1 MITISSYLQQGR
13 HTLRRICLD
22 PRLHLWA
29 KGTGQLLSGFAMSAA
44 SLGNH
49 LQPLSMALVL
59 SGCGSGAGMT
69 ALGAGIGYWAFWG
82 DVGLAGVGWVVPAL
96 LCALMVGHMELT
108 KWLLPSVGALIVAAG
123 GVVCQF
129 SGGYTPT
136 VPMYLLQ
143 VGLGFGSTMLFC
155 AVRKGRDAI
164 ARWLAW
170 GCVVLA
176 LAQLA
181 PVRWLNLGFV
191 AAGMLGSGA
200 AFPAVAVAGLALD
213 LAQVTAVPMTAVL
226 CTAYFLR
233 LLPWNRR
240 WMAHL
245 LPGLAFGAVAM
256 LTARWDFV
264 PLPALVLGGG
274 LTVLLPKTSP
284 VAHRRGEVGIAQV
297 RLELAAGVMAQTQ
310 QLLLQV
316 EDGPIDEQALVRRA
330 ADRACGSC
338 PCRKNC
344 KDRSSAPSIPAA
356 ELRRSMLSDRNLP
369 FSCRKTGRMVAELQ
383 RAQEQLRSLKAARER
398 LGEYRGAVV
407 QQYQFMGNFL
417 QELSD
422 RLSRRGKEPKLH
434 FTVKVEVFSNRMLE
448 DNGDRCAWFAGTEG
462 RYYVLLCDGMGTGLG
477 AISEGCEAARM
488 LKAMLSA
495 GFPAEHALRS
505 VNSLC
510 ALRGQA
516 GAVTVDLAEI
526 ALDSGRVTVYKWGA
540 APSYLITALG
550 AEKIGTA
557 GPPPGLSVTQNR
569 ETVDRLSLS
578 RGELLVLTSDG
589 AGGEEVL
596 RGVSTADLPGQIGRR
611 LVMSTG
617 EEQTDDATAVVIR
630 LMSA

>member
-59 SGCGSGAGMT
+59 SGCGSAAGMT

-226 CTAYFLR
+226 CTGYFLR

-240 WMAHL
+240 WM
-245 LPGLAFGAVAM
+245 
-256 LTARWDFV
+256 
-264 PLPALVLGGG
+264 
-274 LTVLLPKTSP
+274 
-284 VAHRRGEVGIAQV
+284 I
-297 RLELAAGVMAQTQ
+297 
-310 QLLLQV
+310 
-316 EDGPIDEQALVRRA
+316 
-330 ADRACGSC
+330 
-338 PCRKNC
+338 
-344 KDRSSAPSIPAA
+344 
-356 ELRRSMLSDRNLP
+356 
-369 FSCRKTGRMVAELQ
+369 
-383 RAQEQLRSLKAARER
+383 
-398 LGEYRGAVV
+398 
-407 QQYQFMGNFL
+407 
-417 QELSD
+417 
-422 RLSRRGKEPKLH
+422 
-434 FTVKVEVFSNRMLE
+434 
-448 DNGDRCAWFAGTEG
+448 
-462 RYYVLLCDGMGTGLG
+462 
-477 AISEGCEAARM
+477 
-488 LKAMLSA
+488 
-495 GFPAEHALRS
+495 
-505 VNSLC
+505 
-510 ALRGQA
+510 
-516 GAVTVDLAEI
+516 
-526 ALDSGRVTVYKWGA
+526 
-540 APSYLITALG
+540 
-550 AEKIGTA
+550 
-557 GPPPGLSVTQNR
+557 
-569 ETVDRLSLS
+569 
-578 RGELLVLTSDG
+578 
-589 AGGEEVL
+589 
-596 RGVSTADLPGQIGRR
+596 
-611 LVMSTG
+611 
-617 EEQTDDATAVVIR
+617 
-630 LMSA
+630 

>member
-1 MITISSYLQQGR
+1 MITISSYLRQGR
-13 HTLRRICLD
+13 RSLRRICLD
-22 PRLHLWA
+22 PRVHRWA
-29 KGTGQLLSGFAMSAA
+29 KCVGQLLTGFAMSAA

-49 LQPLSMALVL
+49 LQPFAMALVL
-59 SGCGSGAGMT
+59 SSSGLRAGMT
-69 ALGAGIGYWAFWG
+69 ALGAGIGYLAFWG
-82 DVGLAGVGWVVPAL
+82 GAGGAGVGWVVPGL
-96 LCALMVGHMELT
+96 LCALMVGRMELT
-108 KWLLPSVGALIVAAG
+108 PLLLPSVGALIVAVG
-123 GVVCQF
+123 GLVSQF
-129 SGGYTPT
+129 SGGYAPS

-143 VGLGFGSTMLFC
+143 VGLGFSATWLFR
-155 AVRKGRDAI
+155 VVSLRRDAI
-164 ARWLAW
+164 ADWLAW
-170 GCVVLA
+170 GCAVLA
-176 LAQLA
+176 LAQIA
-181 PVRWLNLGFV
+181 PVRWMNLGFV
-191 AAGMLGSGA
+191 TAGMLGAGA

-213 LAQVTAVPMTAVL
+213 LAQVTLVPMTAVL

-233 LLPWNRR
+233 MIPWNRR
-240 WMAHL
+240 WMSYLMPAMAL
-245 LPGLAFGAVAM
+245 VCVVM
-256 LTARWDFV
+256 LTASWDFS
-264 PLPALVLGGG
+264 PLPALALGGA
-274 LTVLLPKTSP
+274 LTVLLPKASP

-316 EDGPIDEQALVRRA
+316 EQGPIDEQALVRRA

-338 PCRKNC
+338 PCRKSC
-344 KDRSSAPSIPAA
+344 KDRAAAPSIAA
-356 ELRRSMLSDRNLP
+356 SELHRSLLSDRNLP

-407 QQYQFMGNFL
+407 QQYHFL
-417 QELSD
+417 GSYLQGLSD
-422 RLSRRGKEPKLH
+422 RLSRRGKEPKVH
-434 FTVKVEVFSNRMLE
+434 FQVKVEVFSNRPQE

-477 AISEGCEAARM
+477 AVSEGSEAARM
-488 LKAMLSA
+488 LKAMLTA

-516 GAVTVDLAEI
+516 GAVTIDLAEI
-526 ALDSGRVTVYKWGA
+526 ALDSGRVAVYKWGA

-617 EEQTDDATAVVIR
+617 EDQADDATAVVIR
-630 LMSA
+630 LLSA

>member
-1 MITISSYLQQGR
+1 MITISSYLRQGK

-22 PRLHLWA
+22 PRLHMWTKRGL
-29 KGTGQLLSGFAMSAA
+29 QLLSGFAMSAA

-49 LQPLSMALVL
+49 LQPFAMALVL
-59 SGCGSGAGMT
+59 GGSGVGAGMT
-69 ALGAGIGYWAFWG
+69 ALGAGIGYLAFWG
-82 DVGLAGVGWVVPAL
+82 NAGTAGLGWVVPSL

-108 KWLLPSVGALIVAAG
+108 PLLLPSVGALIVAVG
-123 GVVCQF
+123 GLLGQF
-129 SGGYTPT
+129 TGGYAPA

-143 VGLGFGSTMLFC
+143 VGLGFGATLLFSM
-155 AVRKGRDAI
+155 VRKRRDVVAD
-164 ARWLAW
+164 WLAW
-170 GCVVLA
+170 GCAVLA
-176 LAQLA
+176 LVQIA

-191 AAGMLGSGA
+191 AAGMLGAGA
-200 AFPAVAVAGLALD
+200 PFPAVAAAGLALD
-213 LAQVTAVPMTAVL
+213 LAQVTQVPMTAVL

-233 LLPWNRR
+233 MIPWNRW
-240 WMAHL
+240 WMPRLMPELAFVTVVML
-245 LPGLAFGAVAM
+245 TGSWDFAPLPGLLLGSG
-256 LTARWDFV
+256 LTA
-264 PLPALVLGGG
+264 
-274 LTVLLPKTSP
+274 LLPKSRP

-316 EDGPIDEQALVRRA
+316 EDGPIDEQMLIRRA
-330 ADRACGSC
+330 AEQACGSC

-344 KDRSSAPSIPAA
+344 KDRASAGAIPAA
-356 ELRRSMLSDRNLP
+356 QLHRSFLDQNLP
-369 FSCRKTGRMVAELQ
+369 FSCRKTGRLVAELR

-398 LGEYRGAVV
+398 MGEYRGAVV
-407 QQYQFMGNFL
+407 QQYQFLGSYL

-422 RLSRRGKEPKLH
+422 RLSRRGKEPKIH
-434 FTVKVEVFSNRMLE
+434 FQVKVEVYSNRPQE

-477 AISEGCEAARM
+477 AVSEGSEAVRM

-505 VNSLC
+505 LNSLC

-526 ALDSGRVTVYKWGA
+526 SLESGRVAIYKWGA

-611 LVMSTG
+611 LVLSTG
-617 EEQTDDATAVVIR
+617 DVQTDDATAVVIR
-630 LMSA
+630 LLSA